1 MSETIVSESELA
13 QHNSIDDLWVAVED
27 KVYNLTQFQF
37 EHPGGSDI
45 LVEVAGKDA
54 TEEFEDA
61 GHSEDAREM
70 MESYLVGKLEDSAKP
85 KSGKKKPPSLS
96 DGSSPLSS
104 YLVYGGIAIGVVI
117 IACVLLNRRTCKH

>member
-1 MSETIVSESELA
+1 MSLNLAGIFQTYAIMSETIVSESELA

-54 TEEFEDA
+54 TEEFEA
-61 GHSEDAREM
+61 GPLFVKRM
-70 MESYLVGKLEDSAKP
+70 FLRFYLELENS
-85 KSGKKKPPSLS
+85 
-96 DGSSPLSS
+96 
-104 YLVYGGIAIGVVI
+104 
-117 IACVLLNRRTCKH
+117 T